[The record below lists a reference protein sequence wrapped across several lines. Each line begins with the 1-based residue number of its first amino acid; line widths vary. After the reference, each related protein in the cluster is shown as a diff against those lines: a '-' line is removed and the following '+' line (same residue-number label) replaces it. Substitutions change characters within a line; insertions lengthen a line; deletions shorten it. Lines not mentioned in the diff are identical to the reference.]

1 MQFVYVQ
8 QHVLSHFSSSLPDP
22 WPPADPL
29 PPACSARPWRME
41 VEPLLAVKR
50 PFSLI
55 RALASSVVPAGY
67 HAGTLW
73 GSLNPMLGTQ
83 ALVVVRVP
91 SSHCDAI
98 TAVAREPPRENLLE
112 GALPKNLGTLEL
124 LTAVEEPCAP
134 PQGGGTE
141 LVAPQVG
148 LQLLL

>member
-1 MQFVYVQ
+1 
-8 QHVLSHFSSSLPDP
+8 
-22 WPPADPL
+22 
-29 PPACSARPWRME
+29 ME

-55 RALASSVVPAGY
+55 RALASSGVPAG
-67 HAGTLW
+67 HCAGTHQ
-73 GSLNPMLGTQ
+73 GSLTPMLGTQ
-83 ALVVVRVP
+83 ALVVMRVP

-98 TAVAREPPRENLLE
+98 TAAAREPPMENLLK
-112 GALPKNLGTLEL
+112 GALPRSLGTLEL
-124 LTAVEEPCAP
+124 LTAGDEGCAP